1 MMHSKRHKQLT
12 RSSFAALLAVGFLTA
27 GRVDPSTAQ
36 TMHHDP
42 AGDVIIDADSPLLP
56 HLAVEAVKVE
66 ERPKTIDAP
75 GEIAAE
81 PARTIS
87 LLPPVAGHIVRL
99 DVAPGTR
106 VKRGQ
111 LLALIASG
119 DMAQASSDEEKARA
133 AYTLAGDQ
141 YERARHVVGAGG
153 GAVKDLESARAAY
166 AQARSE
172 LDRAHDRLAALGR
185 DGQAGTDAHA
195 GSLVP
200 LAAPI
205 DGVIDTVSVAAGMNV
220 TDPTAVMMT
229 LLDTRMLWVTAD
241 LAEDQAPLVQAGMTA
256 RATLPVLPGLHLGGT
271 SDGRRPSLQADTRRR
286 TVHFEVTNST
296 GTLLPHLYAHVAI
309 AVPQPPDITIPQT
322 AILMNNDATTVFVEV
337 RPHVFRRRT
346 VDIVYDDGTDSR
358 VLSGLAAG
366 DRVVTQGA
374 VLLNDD

>member
-1 MMHSKRHKQLT
+1 MTRCKRRKPAPRPSLP
-12 RSSFAALLAVGFLTA
+12 ALLTLGCLTA
-27 GRVDPSTAQ
+27 GGIGSATAQ
-36 TMHHDP
+36 TIHHDQS
-42 AGDVIIDADSPLLP
+42 GDVRVDADSPVLP
-56 HLAVEAVKVE
+56 RLTVDTVKVE
-66 ERPKTIDAP
+66 VQPKTIDAP
-75 GEIAAE
+75 GEITAE

-87 LLPPVAGHIVRL
+87 ILPPVAGHIVRL

-111 LLALIASG
+111 FLAQIASG
-119 DMAQASSDEEKARA
+119 DMAQASSDEEKARTA
-133 AYTLAGDQ
+133 FTLARDQ

-166 AQARSE
+166 AQAQSE
-172 LDRAHDRLAALGR
+172 LDRARDRLAALGHSA
-185 DGQAGTDAHA
+185 QADARA
-195 GSLVP
+195 SSLVT
-200 LAAPI
+200 LTAPI
-205 DGVIDTVSVAAGMNV
+205 DGVIDTLSVAAGMNI

-229 LLDTRMLWVTAD
+229 LLDTRVVWVTAD

-256 RATLPVLPGLHLGGT
+256 RATFPILPGLQVSGPI
-271 SDGRRPSLQADTRRR
+271 DGLRPSLQADTRRR
-286 TVHFEVTNST
+286 AIHFEVQNPN

-309 AVPQPPDITIPQT
+309 AVPQPPEITIPQT

-346 VDIVYDDGTDSR
+346 VDIVYDDGANSR
-358 VLSGLAAG
+358 VLNGLAAG